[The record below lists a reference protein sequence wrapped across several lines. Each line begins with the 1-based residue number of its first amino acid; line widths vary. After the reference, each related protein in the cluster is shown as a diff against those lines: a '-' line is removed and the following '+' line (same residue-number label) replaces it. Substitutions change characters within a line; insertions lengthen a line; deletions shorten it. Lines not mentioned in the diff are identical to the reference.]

1 MKSSKGL
8 LENMSTLKIQY
19 LLQKEGHHP
28 LQDGVLEIL
37 SHHRPAKQ
45 NKTWILLMKQTRLIF
60 WNMYYTVFSLDG
72 FFWFIRAKI
81 IHKIEIGNP
90 T

>member
-1 MKSSKGL
+1 
-8 LENMSTLKIQY
+8 MSTPKIQY

-45 NKTWILLMKQTRLIF
+45 NKTWIMLMKQTKLIF
-60 WNMYYTVFSLDG
+60 V
-72 FFWFIRAKI
+72 
-81 IHKIEIGNP
+81 E
-90 T
+90 

>member
-1 MKSSKGL
+1 MKFSKGL

-45 NKTWILLMKQTRLIF
+45 NKTWILLMKQARLIF
-60 WNMYYTVFSLDG
+60 LEHVLYN
-72 FFWFIRAKI
+72 FFPRWFFLV
-81 IHKIEIGNP
+81 HKGKNHI
-90 T
+90 